1 MKHNARYY
9 TRLIRLCCF
18 VTLILMAIM
27 LIRSVQAQ
35 QLIARVKDISK
46 LDGVQDNPLLGYGL
60 VGGLDGTGDGRRGF
74 TAQTLNNLL
83 AAMGINVIQPEVIT
97 TEVIPDNVA
106 AVMVM
111 ANLPPFARPGSK
123 VDVLVTSIGR
133 AESLQGG
140 TLFTTPLKGAD
151 DQIHGIAQGPITIG
165 GFQAAAGG
173 GGLGAGAASVQQNH
187 ALVGTIPNGMIV
199 EGDPVFHNVLQP
211 GNTLRWLLKI
221 PDFKTASNLQRRINS
236 VVGQQVAYAEDAGAV
251 RVQVGMNEFN
261 EIVIGN
267 NAFDS
272 LVDAIAFI
280 DDIEVETDEPH
291 KIIINER
298 TGTIVAG
305 QDIKVRN
312 AVIAHGPLRIT
323 IQTTPEVTPGF
334 GPVPGTITEQA
345 EVTAE
350 EGNKVATIEGTTI
363 GEVVNNLNALG
374 YTPRDLIA
382 ILQAMQTAGY
392 IKADI
397 EMM

>member
-1 MKHNARYY
+1 MDHSSKHVERI
-9 TRLIRLCCF
+9 IRMLF
-18 VTLILMAIM
+18 FITSAVMALM
-27 LIRSVQAQ
+27 LVQSVQAQ
-35 QLIARVKDISK
+35 QLISRVKDISK
-46 LDGVQDNPLLGYGL
+46 LDGVQENPLIGYGL

-83 AAMGINVIQPEVIT
+83 AGMGINVIPQDIIT

-106 AVMVM
+106 AVIVM

-123 VDVLVTSIGR
+123 VDVSVMSIGR
-133 AESLQGG
+133 ADSLQGG
-140 TLFTTPLKGAD
+140 TLLTTPLKGAD

-165 GFQAAAGG
+165 GFQAEAGG
-173 GGLGAGAASVQQNH
+173 GAGQGGASVQQNH

-199 EGDPVFHNVLQP
+199 EGEPVFHNVLQE
-211 GNTLRWLLKI
+211 GNTLRWVLKI
-221 PDFKTASNLQRRINS
+221 PDFKTASNMQRRINS
-236 VVGQQVAYAEDAGAV
+236 VAGRQVAYAEDAGAV
-251 RVQVGMNEFN
+251 RVQVGLNDRN
-261 EIVIGN
+261 EIVVGN
-267 NAFDS
+267 QAFNS
-272 LVDAIAFI
+272 LVDAIAYI
-280 DDIEVETDEPH
+280 DDIQVETDEPQ

-323 IQTTPEVTPGF
+323 IRTTPEVTPGLE
-334 GPVPGTITEQA
+334 GDATVVEQA
-345 EVTAE
+345 DVTAE
-350 EGNKVATIEGTTI
+350 EGNKVAAIEGTTM
-363 GEVVNNLNALG
+363 GEVVTNLNALG

-382 ILQAMQTAGY
+382 ILQAMKAAGY